1 MARPLTSPLHVARH
15 MLASDKSLLFFVEVS
30 LAIGTMRLVKNSQH
44 LFANGHYW
52 QAGSIGINLP
62 VEDGSGSMG
71 QITFTVPNASQL
83 PMSWVELDDPST
95 GKPFLLG
102 RPITCWLQHEGNLTT
117 FAPGLSWKHRILNA
131 EITEKFAV
139 FECGHPAD
147 LIRVPSQVYDRVRFP
162 QLRST
167 GGFTQ

>member
-1 MARPLTSPLHVARH
+1 MMAQ
-15 MLASDKSLLFFVEVS
+15 DKSLLFFAEIS
-30 LAIGTMRLVKNSQH
+30 LAAGEMRLVDNTEH
-44 LFANGHYW
+44 MLADGRHW
-52 QAGSIGINLP
+52 QSASLKINP
-62 VEDGSGSMG
+62 PSEDSTGSMG
-71 QITFTVPNASQL
+71 QLSFTVPNASQL
-83 PMSWVELDDPST
+83 PMSWVEIDDPVT
-95 GKPFLLG
+95 LEPVILG

-147 LIRVPSQVYDRVRFP
+147 LIRVPSQLYDRKRFP
-162 QLRST
+162 QLRAT